1 MSCGVIQCLTV
12 VSVFLVAMT
21 THQRHQAGATWP
33 PAGPSG
39 GMPMYECCCLDNP
52 ACGGCFV
59 CRQNVY
65 TCYCDTCS
73 CYRGWARWWRWGWRD
88 DMMICSCYSAD
99 RLLGRPPSMIN
110 QLEENSRDHDNDGKS
125 IVFAE
130 RRPVSHPRS
139 YPSPSLM
146 LLYTY
151 CIYHTYTGTMRGR
164 DIYHR
169 PNTSQQLK
177 TRSTDGNDFSVEQ
190 PNPNASHP

>member
-1 MSCGVIQCLTV
+1 
-12 VSVFLVAMT
+12 
-21 THQRHQAGATWP
+21 
-33 PAGPSG
+33 
-39 GMPMYECCCLDNP
+39 
-52 ACGGCFV
+52 
-59 CRQNVY
+59 
-65 TCYCDTCS
+65 
-73 CYRGWARWWRWGWRD
+73 
-88 DMMICSCYSAD
+88 
-99 RLLGRPPSMIN
+99 MIN